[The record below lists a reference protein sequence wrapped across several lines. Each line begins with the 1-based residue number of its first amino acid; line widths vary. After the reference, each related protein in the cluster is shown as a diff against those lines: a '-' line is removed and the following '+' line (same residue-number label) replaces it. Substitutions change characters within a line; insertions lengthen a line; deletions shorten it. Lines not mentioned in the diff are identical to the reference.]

1 MFNVGV
7 VPVVTVSNDELRSN
21 GYLEIVSQDDS
32 GEVILRNEDGGLEV
46 FAVRDSYAGL
56 CIDTDDGRVLECCRS
71 V

>member
-1 MFNVGV
+1 M
-7 VPVVTVSNDELRSN
+7 VTVSNDELRSN

-46 FAVRDSYAGL
+46 FVVQDSHAGWCL
-56 CIDTDDGRVLECCRS
+56 YTDDGRVLEFCRS